1 MNHVDFELTGADSAE
16 VAGLLK
22 IPKLEDGVWG
32 WRGIL
37 EQGAQLRE
45 LRVRQLR
52 AELGYDVVVAVRPA
66 SGSSPV

>member
-37 EQGAQLRE
+37 EQGAQS
-45 LRVRQLR
+45 V
-52 AELGYDVVVAVRPA
+52 PF
-66 SGSSPV
+66 